1 MSKSPSERP
10 QTPTANLPEAEIST
24 SAHQSPSID
33 AQRDDTRR
41 VRGRSDDISDDDMP
55 EIDLEELLGADDEDA
70 ASHED
75 QTIALPAHVASSGAL
90 DRLVDQARDY
100 AAAATAENTN
110 KAYKADWKHFA
121 SWCRRKGADFLV
133 PSSAV
138 VGLYITE
145 MASPAP
151 PANGLSVS
159 TIERRLSGLAWNYQ
173 QRGQHLDRK
182 DRHITSVLAGIRRK
196 HAKPPE
202 QKEPIAPE
210 ELLEMVATLSFGLRD
225 MRDRAILLIGYAG
238 GLRRSE
244 IVGLDVNRDETE
256 SGKGWIEIEDGGAII
271 VKDTKTGW
279 KEAEIARGSSD
290 QTCPVHALEQWLHF
304 AKIAHGP
311 IFRRV
316 LRDNS
321 GVQTDR
327 LSDKHVARLI
337 KRTMLEAG
345 IRPDLPDKERLAL
358 FSGHSL
364 RSGLASYADVDERY
378 VQKQLGHAS
387 AEMTRKYQ
395 RRRDRFR
402 VNLTK
407 AAGL

>member
-1 MSKSPSERP
+1 VRDRSEAAE
-10 QTPTANLPEAEIST
+10 TSDLP
-24 SAHQSPSID
+24 D
-33 AQRDDTRR
+33 
-41 VRGRSDDISDDDMP
+41 
-55 EIDLEELLGADDEDA
+55 IDLDDLLGDDDEDQRNA
-70 ASHED
+70 DRHS
-75 QTIALPAHVASSGAL
+75 IALPAHVAGSGSL
-90 DRLVDQARDY
+90 DRLVDQARGY

-121 SWCRRKGADFLV
+121 SWCRRKGADPLV
-133 PSSAV
+133 PSPAV
-138 VGLYITE
+138 VGLYITDCVSPQDG
-145 MASPAP
+145 SPA
-151 PANGLSVS
+151 LTVS
-159 TIERRLSGLAWNYQ
+159 TIRRRLSGLVSHYR
-173 QRGQHLDRK
+173 QRGLFLDLK
-182 DRHITSVLAGIRRK
+182 DRHIASVWAGIK
-196 HAKPPE
+196 NQHGKPPE
-202 QKEPIAPE
+202 QKEPIAPD

-244 IVGLDVNRDETE
+244 IVGLDVHRDDTDD
-256 SGKGWIEIEDGGAII
+256 GKGWIELEDGGAVII
-271 VKDTKTGW
+271 QKTKTGW

-290 QTCPVHALEQWLHF
+290 QTCPVKALEQWLHY
-304 AKIAHGP
+304 AKIDHGP

-321 GVQTDR
+321 GVQAER
-327 LSDKHVARLI
+327 LSDKHIARLI

-364 RSGLASYADVDERY
+364 RSGLASYAEVDERY

-387 AEMTRKYQ
+387 AEMTRRYQ

-402 VNLTK
+402 INLTK